1 MSWLSKLIGLDRNP
15 KLLVPIN
22 QSLRLTWS
30 LGGNR
35 WVENA
40 FRKAA
45 KRAGLTVETADA
57 IWRDVEAQV
66 RTW

>member
-1 MSWLSKLIGLDRNP
+1 MSLLSKLIGLDKNP

-22 QSLRLTWS
+22 QSLRVTWS
-30 LGGNR
+30 LGGNK

-45 KRAGLTVETADA
+45 KHAGVGPATTDA
-57 IWRDVEAQV
+57 IWKDIEAQV
-66 RTW
+66 RKW